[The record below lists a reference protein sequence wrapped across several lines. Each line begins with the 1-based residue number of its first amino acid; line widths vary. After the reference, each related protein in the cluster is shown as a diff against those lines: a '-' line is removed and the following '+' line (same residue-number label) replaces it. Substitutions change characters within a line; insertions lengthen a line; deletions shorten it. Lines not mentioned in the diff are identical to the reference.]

1 MRQRI
6 AYWSVVLIAIT
17 TTFAIASTGS
27 VKTISG
33 CVDKKTGG
41 LRISSKCLKTET
53 QLTWNQEGIQGEV
66 GPQGIAGL
74 NGIDG
79 LIGSQGTQGLQGL
92 QGLQGIQGTQ
102 GAPGKDGVNGAMGP
116 QGPTGASGPQGVAGS
131 SSGGGGLL
139 VRDVN
144 NNLVGYLVDFL
155 SNSATYVDT
164 SSVSVGFGQPTV
176 AFTVWVPRINNVIKL
191 YLDGSIVEDAFFA
204 YESRDCTGTPY
215 TTPQPS
221 IAGNV
226 GLRALRSEEGS
237 VSWWKPAGYVTAP
250 ANPGLITLYSINYGS
265 GCRGYGAGAQRW
277 LAWQPATNPLAGF
290 TINGPLHIS
299 VS

>member
-79 LIGSQGTQGLQGL
+79 LIGLQGPEGP
-92 QGLQGIQGTQ
+92 QGLQGIQGPQ
-102 GAPGKDGVNGAMGP
+102 GLPGKDGVNGAMGP
-116 QGPTGASGPQGVAGS
+116 QGPIGATGPQGAAGS
-131 SSGGGGLL
+131 SSGGGLNVYDSTGALIGPLVSAEVSTVTILFNHITPIRYQLVSPNYSVINDGDIVGNLAQTFFLDNTCSGVQYVTQPYPRTYPATPSPRWYDPGL
-139 VRDVN
+139 
-144 NNLVGYLVDFL
+144 GYTAIDPFSLTHVSYTAGETL
-155 SNSATYVDT
+155 TATVFY
-164 SSVSVGFGQPTV
+164 SSQT
-176 AFTVWVPRINNVIKL
+176 R
-191 YLDGSIVEDAFFA
+191 YD
-204 YESRDCTGTPY
+204 
-215 TTPQPS
+215 PS
-221 IAGNV
+221 ISRYYYGCIEGSGQLTLYKLTAISPSPFPM
-226 GLRALRSEEGS
+226 ALRL
-237 VSWWKPAGYVTAP
+237 P
-250 ANPGLITLYSINYGS
+250 ISI
-265 GCRGYGAGAQRW
+265 
-277 LAWQPATNPLAGF
+277 
-290 TINGPLHIS
+290 H
-299 VS
+299 